1 MSGIC
6 EKYLRLFLL
15 VYVLSPGIPIVIIIP
30 LISESPKEERF
41 GLMSQ
46 IRAVSGTRHW
56 KSMIS
61 IKGNQHLIALALCIA
76 LLCVIPSFLQAESAL
91 SYSVKFRGIEGN
103 DLKKLLS
110 SVSDTVSLRQRP
122 PISVRLLEK
131 RVERDIP
138 VFERA
143 LRSQGFYASSVNFG
157 IDESKKPIEV
167 IFDITLG
174 PLYRVQD
181 VDIVLPEEKA
191 TEIRKPSPEQLGF
204 EVGRPTMGKDI
215 RNGGKIL
222 VRWYKVRGYPFSR
235 IAKEQVAL
243 DHEKRMT
250 TVILTL
256 DPGQKAFF
264 GETVITG
271 LARVKEAF
279 IRKMIAWNEGDL
291 YDGGLVEK
299 TEEDL
304 RKLGLFASVR
314 INPGEG
320 VDEQARIP
328 MKITVTEKKP
338 RSAGAGVSY
347 RTDEGPGANV
357 SWEHRNVF
365 KRGENIKISTSIS
378 DFELALDSTFE
389 KPAFLRKDQTLTFS
403 LRLAEDSPDAYVSR
417 NITTSALLDRK
428 IKEGLTLGGGLGF
441 KTSRVDQIDKK
452 ESYDLVVFPFYAKW
466 DGSDDLLNPKEGG
479 RLGMLLR
486 PFWSISADG
495 DSFVKVGAD
504 YTHYFPLS
512 KTPSV
517 TLAGRIALGTISGA
531 EKDQIPADERFYSG
545 GGGSIRGYA
554 YQTVGP
560 LQDGRPTGG
569 RSLLEL
575 SLEARVG
582 LTENIGAVAFL
593 DGGTAFEGKTFDSG
607 ENLLWG
613 AGLGLRYH
621 TPVGPLRIDVGFPLD
636 RREIDGS
643 FQLYLSLG
651 QAF

>member
-1 MSGIC
+1 
-6 EKYLRLFLL
+6 
-15 VYVLSPGIPIVIIIP
+15 
-30 LISESPKEERF
+30 
-41 GLMSQ
+41 
-46 IRAVSGTRHW
+46 
-56 KSMIS
+56 MIS
-61 IKGNQHLIALALCIA
+61 IYGNQHLIAIVLCIG
-76 LLCVIPSFLQAESAL
+76 LLCVCPPFLQADSAL

-143 LRSQGFYASSVNFG
+143 LRSQGFYASRVNFG
-157 IDESKKPIEV
+157 IDESEKPIEV
-167 IFDITLG
+167 IFDITQG

-181 VDIVLPEEKA
+181 VDIVLPEGRE
-191 TEIRKPSPEQLGF
+191 TYIRKPSPKQVGF
-204 EVGRPTMGKDI
+204 ELGRPTVSKDI

-222 VRWYKVRGYPFSR
+222 ARWYKERGYPFSR

-243 DHEKRMT
+243 DHEERMA

-256 DPGQKAFF
+256 DPGPKAFF
-264 GETVITG
+264 GEILITG
-271 LARVKEAF
+271 LERVEEAF

-291 YDGGLVEK
+291 YDVKLVEK

-320 VDEQARIP
+320 LDEQARIP

-338 RSAGAGVSY
+338 RSAGAGVSF

-357 SWEHRNVF
+357 SWQHRNIF
-365 KRGENIKISTSIS
+365 KRGENIKISASVS
-378 DFELALDSTFE
+378 DYELAFDSTFE
-389 KPAFLRKDQTLTFS
+389 KPAFLRKDQTLTLS
-403 LRLAEDSPDAYVSR
+403 LRLAEDSPDAYVSQ

-428 IKEGLTLGGGLGF
+428 INEKLTFGGGLGF

-452 ESYDLVVFPFYAKW
+452 ESYDLLVFPFYAKW

-479 RLGMLLR
+479 RFGLLFR
-486 PFWSISADG
+486 PFWSISANS
-495 DSFVKVGAD
+495 DSFVKGEAD
-504 YTHYFPLS
+504 YTHYFSLS
-512 KTPSV
+512 KAPSV
-517 TLAGRIALGTISGA
+517 TLAGRIALGSISGA
-531 EKDQIPADERFYSG
+531 ERDQIPADERFYSG

-560 LQDGRPTGG
+560 LQDGNPTGG

-575 SLEARVG
+575 SFEARVG
-582 LTENIGAVAFL
+582 LTENLGAVAFL
-593 DGGTAFEGKTFDSG
+593 DGGTAFEGKSFDSG
-607 ENLLWG
+607 ENVLWG

-636 RREIDGS
+636 RRDIDDS

>member
-1 MSGIC
+1 
-6 EKYLRLFLL
+6 
-15 VYVLSPGIPIVIIIP
+15 
-30 LISESPKEERF
+30 
-41 GLMSQ
+41 
-46 IRAVSGTRHW
+46 
-56 KSMIS
+56 MIN
-61 IKGNQHLIALALCIA
+61 INRNQHLIALALYIA
-76 LLCVIPSFLQAESAL
+76 LLFVCPPFLQADSTL
-91 SYSVKFRGIEGN
+91 SYSVQFRGIKDN
-103 DLKKLLS
+103 NLRKLLS
-110 SVSDTVSLRQRP
+110 SVSDTMSLRQRP

-143 LRSQGFYASSVNFG
+143 LRSQGFYASSVDFG
-157 IDESKKPIEV
+157 IDERRRPIEV
-167 IFDITLG
+167 IFDITQG
-174 PLYRVQD
+174 PLYKTQD
-181 VDIVLPEEKA
+181 VNIVLPKGKA

-204 EVGRPTMGKDI
+204 ELGRPTLSRDI

-222 VRWYKVRGYPFSR
+222 VRWYKVRGYPFSL

-243 DHEKRMT
+243 DHEKRMA

-256 DPGQKAFF
+256 DPGPKAFF
-264 GETVITG
+264 GETLIMG
-271 LARVKEAF
+271 LERVEEAF
-279 IRKMIAWNEGDL
+279 IRQMIAWNEGDL
-291 YDGGLVEK
+291 YDVKLVEK

-320 VDEQARIP
+320 IGEQAQVS
-328 MKITVTEKKP
+328 MKIMLTEKKP

-365 KRGENIKISTSIS
+365 NQGENIKILASVS

-389 KPAFLRKDQTLTFS
+389 KPAFLRKDQTLSLS
-403 LRLAEDSPDAYVSR
+403 LRLAEDSPEAYISR
-417 NITTSALLDRK
+417 NITASALLDRK
-428 IKEGLTLGGGLGF
+428 INEELTLGGGLSF
-441 KTSRVDQIDKK
+441 KASRVDQIDKE
-452 ESYDLVVFPFYAKW
+452 ESYDLLGFPFYAKW
-466 DGSDDLLNPKEGG
+466 DGSNDLLDPEEGG
-479 RLGMLLR
+479 RFGMLLR
-486 PFWSISADG
+486 PYWSVSAHG
-495 DSFVKVGAD
+495 DSFVKGEAD
-504 YTHYFPLS
+504 YRQYFPLS

-531 EKDQIPADERFYSG
+531 EKDHIPADERFYSG

-560 LQDGRPTGG
+560 LRDGRPTGG

-582 LTENIGAVAFL
+582 LTEKIGVVAFL

-607 ENLLWG
+607 EDLLWG
-613 AGLGLRYH
+613 AGLGLRYQ

-636 RREIDGS
+636 RREMDDS